1 MRNNRSW
8 LKPATAAAGALA
20 LGMSMAACSN
30 SGESAA
36 SNRPE
41 NEVHVLV
48 YGDAGNDVERAM
60 VDKFNETS
68 DVKVVLDTIP
78 GADYQQKL
86 QTVIDTDSAP
96 DVFFNWGGGSIT
108 DYVDA
113 GLLMP
118 LDDFI
123 EEDPQLKDAFLPSV
137 FDTAVVDDQAYGIP
151 MRGTQ
156 PVMLFSN
163 EEVLAN
169 AGVDG
174 APKTW
179 DELLDAVEK
188 LKAAGVTPIALGGA
202 DEWPTLMWVEYV
214 YDRVAGPELFESA
227 LAGDPDV
234 WDSEESREALGML
247 RELVD
252 AGAFGTNFQSVKFTD
267 GGSASLL
274 SSGQAG
280 FELMGSWAYSTHQ
293 DAAPEFV
300 ESGSLGYSEFPTI
313 DGGKGDPQNLVGN
326 TNNFYSVLANTRY
339 PDTVR
344 DFLKLMYSDEFVQ
357 EQVAIGNLPTTT
369 NTEQFLDQ
377 SADPD
382 YARFQYGLVEQ
393 APAFQLSW
401 DQAYPPSATPA
412 IHGAMSD
419 FFSGRIDE
427 DGFIAA
433 MQGL

>member
-8 LKPATAAAGALA
+8 LKPATAAAGAMA
-20 LGMSMAACSN
+20 LGLSLSACS
-30 SGESAA
+30 SSEESAG
-36 SNRPE
+36 SDRPE
-41 NEVHVLV
+41 NEIHVLV
-48 YGDAGNDVERAM
+48 YGDAANTVEEAM
-60 VDKFNETS
+60 VEQFNESS
-68 DVKVVLDTIP
+68 DVKVVLDKIP
-78 GADYQQKL
+78 GAEYQQKL

-96 DVFFNWGGGSIT
+96 DIFFNWGGGSIQ

-113 GLLMP
+113 DLLMP

-123 EEDPQLKDAFLPSV
+123 EEEPQLRDAFLPSV
-137 FDTAVVDDQAYGIP
+137 FETAVVDGTPYGIP

-156 PVMLFSN
+156 PVLLFSN
-163 EEVLAN
+163 EEVLAK

-174 APKTW
+174 VPETW
-179 DELLDAVEK
+179 DELLSDVEK
-188 LKAAGVTPIALGGA
+188 LKASGVTPIALGGG
-202 DEWPTLMWVEYV
+202 DEWPILMWVEYV
-214 YDRVAGPELFESA
+214 YDRVAGPELFDAA
-227 LAGDPDV
+227 LAGDPEA
-234 WDSEESREALGML
+234 WDTEESREALGML

-252 AGAFGTNFQSVKFTD
+252 TGAFGTNFQSVKWTD
-267 GGSASLL
+267 DGSSTLL
-274 SSGQAG
+274 ASGQAG

-293 DAAPEFV
+293 TNSPEFA
-300 ESGSLGYSEFPTI
+300 EASLGYGEFPTVE
-313 DGGKGDPQNLVGN
+313 GGQGDPENLVGN
-326 TNNFYSVLANTRY
+326 TNNYYSVLANTRY

-369 NTEQFLDQ
+369 NTEEFLDQ
-377 SADPD
+377 SADPE

-401 DQAYPPSATPA
+401 DQAYPPSATPV
-412 IHGAMSD
+412 IHGTMAD

-427 DGFIAA
+427 DGFIEA

>member
-1 MRNNRSW
+1 MKNTTNWFR
-8 LKPATAAAGALA
+8 PAAAATSA
-20 LGMSMAACSN
+20 VVLGLSLAACS
-30 SGESAA
+30 SGGSEA

-48 YGDAGNDVERAM
+48 YGDAGNTVEQAM
-60 VDKFNETS
+60 VDQFNETS

-78 GADYQQKL
+78 GAEYQSKL
-86 QTVIDTDSAP
+86 QTIIDTDSAP
-96 DVFFNWGGGSIT
+96 DIFFNWGGGSIT
-108 DYVDA
+108 DYVEAD
-113 GLLMP
+113 LLMP

-123 EEDPQLKDAFLPSV
+123 AEDPQLKDAFLPSV
-137 FDTAVVDDQAYGIP
+137 FDAAVVDGKAYGIP

-163 EEVLAN
+163 EEVLAS
-169 AGVDG
+169 AGIDE
-174 APKTW
+174 APETW
-179 DELLDAVEK
+179 DDLLADVEK

-214 YDRVAGPELFESA
+214 YDRVAGPELFEAA
-227 LAGDPDV
+227 LGGDPSV
-234 WDSEESREALGML
+234 WESDESREALGML
-247 RELVD
+247 KDLVD
-252 AGAFGTNFQSVKFTD
+252 TGAFGNNYQSVKFTD

-280 FELMGSWAYSTHQ
+280 FELMGSWAYSTHR
-293 DAAPEFV
+293 DAAPEFAAN
-300 ESGSLGYSEFPTI
+300 SLGYNEFPTV
-313 DGGKGDPQNLVGN
+313 DGGKGDPANLVGN
-326 TNNFYSVLANTRY
+326 TNNFYSVLAETRY

-357 EQVAIGNLPTTT
+357 QQVGIGNLPTTT
-369 NTEQFLDQ
+369 NTGDFLDE
-377 SADPD
+377 ATNPD
-382 YARFQYGLVEQ
+382 YAKYQLSLVEN
-393 APAFQLSW
+393 APSFQLSW

-412 IHGAMSD
+412 IHGAMAD

>member
-1 MRNNRSW
+1 MKNTTSW
-8 LKPATAAAGALA
+8 FRPAAAATSALV
-20 LGMSMAACSN
+20 LGLSLAACS
-30 SGESAA
+30 GGDTGA
-36 SNRPE
+36 SSDRPE

-48 YGDAGNDVERAM
+48 YGDAGNTVEQAM

-78 GADYQQKL
+78 GAEYQQKL

-108 DYVDA
+108 DFVDA

-118 LDDFI
+118 LNDFM
-123 EEDPQLKDAFLPSV
+123 EEDPQLREGFLPTV
-137 FDTAVVDDQAYGIP
+137 LEAATVEDEVYGIP

-163 EEVLAN
+163 EEVLAS
-169 AGVDG
+169 AGITEPP
-174 APKTW
+174 ATW
-179 DELLDAVEK
+179 DDLMAAVEQ

-202 DEWPTLMWVEYV
+202 DEWPTQMWFSYV
-214 YDRVAGPELFESA
+214 YDRVAGPELFEAA
-227 LAGDPDV
+227 LNGDTSV
-234 WDSEESREALGML
+234 WESEESREALGML

-252 AGAFGTNFQSVKFTD
+252 SGAFGSNYQSVKFTD

-280 FELMGSWAYSTHQ
+280 FELMGSWAYSTHR
-293 DAAPEFV
+293 DAAPEFAAN
-300 ESGSLGYSEFPTI
+300 SLGYSEFPEI
-313 DGGKGDPQNLVGN
+313 EGGKGDPANVVGN
-326 TNNFYSVLANTRY
+326 TNNYYSVLADTRY

-369 NTEQFLDQ
+369 NTEQFLDE
-377 SADPD
+377 ATNPD
-382 YARFQYGLVEQ
+382 YARFQYEVVQ
-393 APAFQLSW
+393 NAPNFQLSW
-401 DQAYPPSATPA
+401 DQEYTPSATPT
-412 IHGAMSD
+412 IHGAVAD